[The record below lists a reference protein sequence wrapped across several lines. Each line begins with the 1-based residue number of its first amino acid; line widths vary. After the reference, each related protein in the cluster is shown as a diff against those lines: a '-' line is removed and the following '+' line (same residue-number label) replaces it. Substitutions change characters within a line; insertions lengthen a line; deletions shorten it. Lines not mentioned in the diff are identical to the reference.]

1 MTCKVPAC
9 VDVWAYCGVCL
20 RCCSIPVEQLAGS
33 NFWIDL
39 CRSKN
44 GIIYSYHMANAS
56 ITKKSFVEGMSEFI
70 GPKNGVVN
78 DAVLSLCKK
87 FPLSLLAYSKAHFL
101 NYQAGDL
108 YNLKSRIVHN
118 VAENIVR
125 YD

>member
-1 MTCKVPAC
+1 VPAC
-9 VDVWAYCGVCL
+9 VDVWAYCGVFL
-20 RCCSIPVEQLAGS
+20 RCCSIPIEQVAGS
-33 NFWIDL
+33 NFWFDL

-56 ITKKSFVEGMSEFI
+56 ITKKSFVQGMAAFI
-70 GPKNGVVN
+70 GTKNPVMN

-87 FPLSLLAYSKAHFL
+87 FPLSLLAYSKTHFL
-101 NYQAGDL
+101 NYGAGEL
-108 YNLKSRIVHN
+108 LNLKSHIVHN